1 MMCLLVLLGSPLN
14 WATLFANEII
24 TLTFNGMVNASTPN
38 GTVLNNSVN
47 VSALTPDPNL
57 TNNNATKLTTVN
69 TSADVGVTKSGP
81 DTVTAGTGIVYTV
94 VVTNYGPS
102 DSQSVVFTDV
112 IPSWILGVTY
122 GAVSSSHPVHDV
134 PSGTVWSSPLNW
146 ATLFAN
152 EIITLTFNGMV
163 NASTPNGTVVE

>member
-1 MMCLLVLLGSPLN
+1 MGSPLN

-47 VSALTPDPNL
+47 VSSLTPDPNL

-81 DTVTAGTGIVYTV
+81 DTVTAGTGI
-94 VVTNYGPS
+94 
-102 DSQSVVFTDV
+102 
-112 IPSWILGVTY
+112 ILCGCC
-122 GAVSSSHPVHDV
+122 DEL
-134 PSGTVWSSPLNW
+134 WS
-146 ATLFAN
+146 
-152 EIITLTFNGMV
+152 
-163 NASTPNGTVVE
+163 